1 MPSQLFLS
9 EPDTTRLLLACLSLA
24 DQEQNANL
32 LAGASPLDW
41 DNVDDLSFE
50 QGVTTLLG

>member
-9 EPDTTRLLLACLSLA
+9 EPDSTHLLLACLSLA
-24 DQEQNANL
+24 DQEQNSNL
-32 LAGASPLDW
+32 LAGDSPLDW